1 MYWNPDSDG
10 AVHTVIS
17 LLCVEKFIALD
28 VPWLGWR
35 PWSFLMLDGQPVSA
49 KEAAKVKI
57 VPVHD
62 KAGRKPTEERKT
74 LWKATQHDFYWLKV
88 VMDKPLDISW
98 VQYFPNVFFFLLWV
112 FVFSSMWLI
121 MPKYLLTAALN
132 LLSEGYHG
140 TDGFVCDDIFCFYV
154 YSPCQLWYNKIWV
167 DLSIYWTPFP

>member
-98 VQYFPNVFFFLLWV
+98 VQYFPNVFFFFALSICILQHVINNAQISPDSCSQSPIWRLPWDRWV
-112 FVFSSMWLI
+112 CVWWYILFLC
-121 MPKYLLTAALN
+121 
-132 LLSEGYHG
+132 LLSMS
-140 TDGFVCDDIFCFYV
+140 TLI
-154 YSPCQLWYNKIWV
+154 
-167 DLSIYWTPFP
+167 